1 MERRGSDARSEKAR
15 CADKSALGDSG
26 IALAEC
32 VNMLVA
38 LSLLLQHPALFAR
51 EPAYNPDRP
60 EVQAFLDSLDIPSG
74 MRDSPDVQR
83 LVENELGPS
92 GRSDD
97 PPDLMAAPLEP
108 QNRRLHPAPAWADF
122 LPRLSATG
130 SVATMDGQR
139 DSRAVLLA
147 EIPIEPRPERPV
159 LPRLPPEDFD
169 PGVSSV
175 PGCLAV
181 LRETAVGLI
190 FAEGSRA
197 RSLLSR
203 SRIAGWLPELRFR
216 VERRMGR
223 NESLDIE
230 EAVGVSPL
238 GLDTV
243 NDVRY
248 EVRATLDL
256 GRAIFNPQELAAS
269 QQALRIADARREVQV
284 EVNRLFF
291 ERRRLRLRL
300 AVAVGKDIEDTADRE
315 TLALRLA
322 AVDAD
327 LDAITAGQSQKCR

>member
-1 MERRGSDARSEKAR
+1 VVGKHTISPTQRPWCDGT
-15 CADKSALGDSG
+15 
-26 IALAEC
+26 ALAER

-38 LSLLLQHPALFAR
+38 FSLLLQHAALFAV
-51 EPAYNPDRP
+51 EPAYNPDQP
-60 EVQAFLDSLDIPSG
+60 EVQSFLDRLDIPSG

-92 GRSDD
+92 GRTDETNHH
-97 PPDLMAAPLEP
+97 LAAPPEP
-108 QNRRLHPAPAWADF
+108 QDQRLRPTPAWADF

-130 SVATMDGQR
+130 SVATMDGKR

-147 EIPIEPRPERPV
+147 EIPIEPRPERPA
-159 LPRLPPEDFD
+159 LPRLPPDDLD
-169 PGVSSV
+169 PRVIGV
-175 PGCLAV
+175 PGCLVA
-181 LRETAVGLI
+181 LREAAVGLI

-203 SRIAGWLPELRFR
+203 ARIAGWLPELRFR

-230 EAVGVSPL
+230 EAVGVAPL

-243 NDVRY
+243 DDVRY
-248 EVRATLDL
+248 EVRATIDL

-291 ERRRLRLRL
+291 ERRRLRSVFEA
-300 AVAVGKDIEDTADRE
+300 AVDKELEGVANRE
-315 TLALRLA
+315 TQALRLA
-322 AVDAD
+322 TVEAD
-327 LDAITAGQSQKCR
+327 LEALTAGQSQKCR